1 MRSRAP
7 SRHPAQT
14 ANVTIGSVRPRR
26 ATALATLL
34 LAVAA
39 ALLTP
44 PLAAQT
50 QWKWRDA
57 NGRIQY
63 SDRPPPLSVP
73 DQAILGRPSGGS
85 TGASQAP
92 VAAASSAASAPAA
105 SASAIDPALAEK
117 RRQAEAAE
125 AAKRK
130 ADEDRL
136 TRQRQE
142 NCLRAREYLRTLES
156 GIRITRSNAQGDREF
171 LDDAQ
176 RQREVARAREVI
188 GSDCR

>member
-1 MRSRAP
+1 MATSL
-7 SRHPAQT
+7 PA
-14 ANVTIGSVRPRR
+14 AGAARPLRR
-26 ATALATLL
+26 AALAPLL
-34 LAVAA
+34 LVAA

-73 DQAILGRPSGGS
+73 DQAILGRPGPNP
-85 TGASQAP
+85 GASPARSAP
-92 VAAASSAASAPAA
+92 VAAAASSASAPATAA
-105 SASAIDPALAEK
+105 SAGATDPALAEK

-130 ADEDRL
+130 AEEDKL
-136 TRQRQE
+136 ARQRQD
-142 NCLRAREYLRTLES
+142 NCQRARDYLRTLES
-156 GIRITRSNAQGDREF
+156 GIRIARSNAQGDREF

>member
-1 MRSRAP
+1 VAGP
-7 SRHPAQT
+7 L
-14 ANVTIGSVRPRR
+14 RR
-26 ATALATLL
+26 AALVPLL

-39 ALLTP
+39 ALVTP

-73 DQAILGRPSGGS
+73 DQAILSRPSGSGS
-85 TGASQAP
+85 GNGSGSGSAAAQAP
-92 VAAASSAASAPAA
+92 AAASAASAPAA
-105 SASAIDPALAEK
+105 SASAVDPALAEK

-130 ADEDRL
+130 AEEDRL
-136 TRQRQE
+136 ARQRQD
-142 NCLRAREYLRTLES
+142 NCQRAREYLRTLES
-156 GIRITRSNAQGDREF
+156 GIRIARSNAQGDREY

>member
-1 MRSRAP
+1 MALFSP
-7 SRHPAQT
+7 GPA
-14 ANVTIGSVRPRR
+14 RPRR
-26 ATALATLL
+26 IGALAPLV
-34 LAVAA
+34 LAAAA
-39 ALLTP
+39 ALITL

-73 DQAILGRPSGGS
+73 DQAILSRPSGSS
-85 TGASQAP
+85 TGAAP
-92 VAAASSAASAPAA
+92 APAAATASAASAPGA

-130 ADEDRL
+130 ADEERL
-136 TRQRQE
+136 ARQRQD
-142 NCLRAREYLRTLES
+142 NCQRARDYLRTLES
-156 GIRITRSNAQGDREF
+156 GIRISRSNAQGEREY

-176 RQREVARAREVI
+176 RQREAARAREVI

>member
-1 MRSRAP
+1 LLLLIA
-7 SRHPAQT
+7 
-14 ANVTIGSVRPRR
+14 
-26 ATALATLL
+26 ATLT
-34 LAVAA
+34 A
-39 ALLTP
+39 P

-57 NGRIQY
+57 SGRIQY

-73 DQAILGRPSGGS
+73 DQAILSRPGNANPVGG
-85 TGASQAP
+85 TAGAAQP
-92 VAAASSAASAPAA
+92 ASKASAASAPAA
-105 SASAIDPALAEK
+105 SAVDPALAEK

-130 ADEDRL
+130 AEEEKL
-136 TRQRQE
+136 ARQRQD
-142 NCLRAREYLRTLES
+142 NCQRAREYLRTLES
-156 GIRITRSNAQGDREF
+156 GIRIARANAQGDREF

-176 RQREVARAREVI
+176 RQSEVTRAREVI